1 MTYSNLQERGRPI
14 KILDESLPLTT
25 NVKSLD
31 FTGYGVSGSAIGD
44 EVTENIPGVS
54 NSDSEAPLSGAIDG
68 VNTVFTFTHPIGIL
82 TAGSGVLA
90 KIIGS
95 DGDYTVSGTSSPY
108 TVTMVIAPQTETILR
123 NYY

>member
-1 MTYSNLQERGRPI
+1 MAITQIDKSYPVSV
-14 KILDESLPLTT
+14 LDEGITVAEKIASIDL
-25 NVKSLD
+25 V
-31 FTGYGVSGSAIGD
+31 GAGVSSSAVGKNIT
-44 EVTENIPGVS
+44 VNIPGVS

-68 VNTVFTFTHPIGIL
+68 VNKVFTFTHNIGIL

-108 TVTMVIAPQTETILR
+108 TVTMVIAPQEGTILR
-123 NYY
+123 NYF

>member
-1 MTYSNLQERGRPI
+1 MGFSNPQETGRPVRI
-14 KILDESLPLTT
+14 KDE
-25 NVKSLD
+25 
-31 FTGYGVSGSAIGD
+31 GVLLASNISSINFVGNGVAGTAIGS

-68 VNTVFTFTHPIGIL
+68 VNTIFTFTHNIGIL

-90 KIIGS
+90 KVIGS

-108 TVTMVIAPQTETILR
+108 TVTMVIAPQEGTILR
-123 NYY
+123 NYF